1 MEELAHVFDHK
12 VWIATI
18 ATWAISFS
26 DINGI
31 LTAIAT
37 IVTIAYTVYKW
48 ATYCTCDKN
57 EGDGNKSK

>member
-1 MEELAHVFDHK
+1 MEDIQHIFDYK

-31 LTAIAT
+31 LTAVAT
-37 IVTIAYTVYKW
+37 MVTIAYTVYKW
-48 ATYCTCDKN
+48 ATHCKCDHGE
-57 EGDGNKSK
+57 EGKDTED